1 MDITKAVQETMSKID
16 KHPLSSSRVPPKTT
30 VEFYEN
36 LAEELQERASA
47 LREEHGIKRG
57 E

>member
-16 KHPLSSSRVPPKTT
+16 EHPLSSSRVPPKTT

-36 LAEELQERASA
+36 LVEELQERASA